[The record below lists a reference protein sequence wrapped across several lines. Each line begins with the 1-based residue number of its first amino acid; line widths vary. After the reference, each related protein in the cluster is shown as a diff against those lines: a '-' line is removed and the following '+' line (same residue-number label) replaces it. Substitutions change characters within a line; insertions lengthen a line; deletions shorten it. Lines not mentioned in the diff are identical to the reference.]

1 MRAFIKKLRAILVFA
16 TNVKLD
22 HPICS
27 TFFYMEWA
35 KGGRPQRPWR
45 PHGPSGPDG
54 PRGLFIVFA
63 CHWRPKVIE
72 AHHTY
77 FLSRE
82 YAGKKSKKVER
93 GDQP

>member
-1 MRAFIKKLRAILVFA
+1 
-16 TNVKLD
+16 
-22 HPICS
+22 
-27 TFFYMEWA
+27 MEWA

-63 CHWRPKVIE
+63 RHRRRKVIE

-77 FLSRE
+77 FLSRD
-82 YAGKKSKKVER
+82 YARKKSKKVKM
-93 GDQP
+93 GDQQKIKITKYDMYIREAKKLSGIL